1 MSDLPCDITD
11 EESVAALAD
20 FVRPSGI
27 RVLAHV
33 AGLAPS
39 AQDVRLIMS
48 VNLIG
53 AHRVAEALLPLCVP
67 RAAAIFVASVA
78 AYMGSSDETID
89 ALLDQPLQAGF
100 LDRLEQALGP
110 ERTNQ
115 VYGLSKHA
123 LIRYCERLAVRFGPK
138 AIRVL
143 TVSPGLIDNS
153 MGRRERQHFPV
164 VSQYVE
170 MTPLGRQ
177 CTSLEIAAV
186 IDFAA
191 SDAASFLNG
200 VDILV
205 DGGLRAAI
213 RHPLEGSG

>member
-78 AYMGSSDETID
+78 AYMGSSDETIVTRCWTSPCKP
-89 ALLDQPLQAGF
+89 AFWTGWSRPWG
-100 LDRLEQALGP
+100 RN
-110 ERTNQ
+110 ERT
-115 VYGLSKHA
+115 
-123 LIRYCERLAVRFGPK
+123 R
-138 AIRVL
+138 
-143 TVSPGLIDNS
+143 S
-153 MGRRERQHFPV
+153 MGYR
-164 VSQYVE
+164 S
-170 MTPLGRQ
+170 TP
-177 CTSLEIAAV
+177 
-186 IDFAA
+186 
-191 SDAASFLNG
+191 
-200 VDILV
+200 
-205 DGGLRAAI
+205 
-213 RHPLEGSG
+213 